1 MILITGSTGFV
12 GMNLL
17 KKLSKGNSKIIA
29 LYRSEQKKR
38 LVEKFL
44 KSSKST
50 NKNIIWKKSTI
61 NDIISLEEA
70 FAGVTKVYHCAGYI
84 SFSANEKKKLNS
96 VNINGTKNIVNL
108 CIDKKILKL
117 IYFSSIS
124 ALGDE
129 LNENRINENTNYT
142 NFHQQT
148 PYSYSKYNAE
158 LEVWRGIQ
166 EGLKSVII
174 NPGIILGKSV
184 RNDAPQSKI
193 EKMILKYPFCFYAKG
208 KSGFVYIDDVISAS
222 LKLMNSSISNERFI
236 LVSNNYSYKLILNK
250 LMINLRVNKK
260 LIGINKCVFNFMLN
274 IDFILSIIGFK
285 KRFLSFNLIKSL
297 FNQKEYDGSKITRFL
312 PNFNYKNV

>member
-17 KKLSKGNSKIIA
+17 KKLSEGNSKIIA
-29 LYRSEQKKR
+29 LYRCEQKKR

-44 KSSKST
+44 KFSKST

-84 SFSANEKKKLNS
+84 SFSANEKEKLNS

-108 CIDKKILKL
+108 CINKKILKL

-222 LKLMNSSISNERFI
+222 LKLMNSSRAFSACSLVIIPKVAQVSRSSAFTVRTISRTRSKSALSLTCRQAAPMQNRVAPAACAALADSNTVSLSKTSVTST
-236 LVSNNYSYKLILNK
+236 LVL
-250 LMINLRVNKK
+250 
-260 LIGINKCVFNFMLN
+260 
-274 IDFILSIIGFK
+274 
-285 KRFLSFNLIKSL
+285 KRTLWG
-297 FNQKEYDGSKITRFL
+297 Q
-312 PNFNYKNV
+312 